1 MIRGLLL
8 LGALL
13 PAALPAPC
21 AGRREKESYCTF
33 YLGIEFIGRASR
45 GVNGKA

>member
-13 PAALPAPC
+13 PAAL
-21 AGRREKESYCTF
+21 AGAVRW
-33 YLGIEFIGRASR
+33 
-45 GVNGKA
+45 KARKRSHTVPFTSGSNSSAELHGG